1 MKAATAAAM
10 FLGVISC
17 VPLDTA
23 PPAKETDLTYW
34 KNQSAAVETVN
45 SCYQH
50 IATPSQLLFMEGAT
64 DNAYV
69 RASSGQTQSIGNG
82 SYDTADSYVE
92 TYWKDRYAGIKM
104 CNRLTDNIHLVPGL
118 TDELRNRYISEVK
131 VLRALQYHELLVR
144 FGDLPYYTHVLSVDE
159 SKTIIRTPRATV
171 VENILA
177 ELDDVIENEYLPRSY
192 GSADVG
198 RVTHWAAMALKARI
212 LLNEGRYS
220 ELKSVTETIISQSSH
235 SLFPDFAGL
244 FTVNHENNSEIILDV
259 QYGVNLR
266 ENNGNYIFL
275 PPSLAG
281 VANISPTNELVE
293 SYIMLNGK
301 GIKESGSGYAQ
312 ADPWKDRDPRLELT
326 ICVDGGHYV
335 KADGSKHVVVT
346 DPNSGSNNTDRFQP
360 GTAVI
365 TTSTGYYFKKF
376 YDNQYIT
383 AQKSGL
389 NYPIIRFADVLL
401 MHAEACAETD
411 ALTSTEW
418 DRTIKKLRVRAG
430 FTDAAATNFP
440 AGKSKTELI
449 EIVRNERRCELAF
462 EGLRLKDIFRWE
474 TAGTVMNG
482 KIHGMYTG
490 GLVGTDDGYYIVE
503 TRQFDAAKHYL
514 WPVPQTER
522 DNNNNLSQNDK
533 W

>member
-1 MKAATAAAM
+1 MAVM
-10 FLGVISC
+10 FLGVVSC

-34 KNQSAAVETVN
+34 KNPSAAIETVN
-45 SCYQH
+45 SCYKY
-50 IATPSQLLFMEGAT
+50 IAAPAQLLFMEGAT

-92 TYWKDRYAGIKM
+92 TYWSDRYTGIKM
-104 CNRLTDNIHLVPGL
+104 CNRLTDNIHLVPDL
-118 TDELRNRYISEVK
+118 TIGQRNRYLGEVK
-131 VLRALQYHELLVR
+131 VLRALQYHELTVR
-144 FGDLPYYTHVLSVDE
+144 FGSVPYFTHVLSVEE
-159 SKTIIRTPRATV
+159 SKSITRTARETV
-171 VENILA
+171 VENILI
-177 ELDDVIENEYLPRSY
+177 ELDEVIDNEYLPKSY
-192 GSADVG
+192 GAADVG
-198 RVTHWAAMALKARI
+198 RITHWAAMAMKARI
-212 LLNEGRYS
+212 LINEGRYS
-220 ELKSVTETIISQSSH
+220 DVKGVTETIITKSGH

-244 FTVNHENNSEIILDV
+244 FTVANENNQEIILDI
-259 QYGVNLR
+259 QYAVNLR
-266 ENNGNYIFL
+266 ENNGNYVFL

-301 GIKESGSGYAQ
+301 GIKENGSNYSAS
-312 ADPWKDRDPRLELT
+312 DPWKDRDPRLEHT
-326 ICVDGGHYV
+326 VCVDGGYYV
-335 KADGSKHVVVT
+335 KADGSHHTVVT
-346 DPNSGSNNTDRFQP
+346 DPNSASSNTDRFQP
-360 GTAVI
+360 GTSVI

-376 YDNQYIT
+376 YDNQSIT

-389 NYPIIRFADVLL
+389 NYPVIRFADVLL
-401 MHAEACAETD
+401 MHAESCAETNALD
-411 ALTSTEW
+411 ATEW
-418 DRTIKKLRVRAG
+418 DKTMKKLRVRAG
-430 FTDAAATNFP
+430 FTDAAATDFP
-440 AGKSKTELI
+440 TDKTPGQLI

-462 EGLRLKDIFRWE
+462 EGLRIKDIFRWRVAE
-474 TAGTVMNG
+474 DVMDG

-503 TRQFDAAKHYL
+503 TRQFDAGKHYL

-522 DNNNNLSQNDK
+522 DNNKNLSQNDN